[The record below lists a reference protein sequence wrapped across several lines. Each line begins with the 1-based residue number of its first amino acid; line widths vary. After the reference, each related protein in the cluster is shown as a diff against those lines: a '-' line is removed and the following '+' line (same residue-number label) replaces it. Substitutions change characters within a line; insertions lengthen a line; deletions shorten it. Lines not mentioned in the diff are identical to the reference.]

1 METSRNMLCIVYSQ
15 GIITDR
21 QIRNWLAK
29 FQSEE
34 TLLED
39 ESRQEPS
46 LDFDDEALTSLV
58 EINPQQRN

>member
-1 METSRNMLCIVYSQ
+1 MLCIVYSQ